1 MYIQTKRIV
10 LSTLFAA
17 LLLGSVAMPAQAQF
31 GVAAG
36 LNFETADD
44 INTSSGDATFENAT
58 GYHLGVV
65 YDAAAGPLKI
75 RPGLL
80 YRKVGEYE
88 FPDNRTEIERFE
100 VPVDLKFTL
109 PVPLVTPYLL
119 GGPMAVFPRVEDAFG
134 DDFKDVSYSLNIGVG
149 AAISLGEG
157 ATLQPELRYEYGINE
172 YTEDEGDLFED
183 ADDEPRFQGVALR
196 LHATF

>member
-44 INTSSGDATFENAT
+44 INTSSGDDTFENAT

-65 YDAAAGPLKI
+65 YDAAAGPLKV

-80 YRKVGEYE
+80 YRQVGEYE
-88 FPDNRTEIERFE
+88 FGGGRTEIERFE

-149 AAISLGEG
+149 ASISLGEG

-183 ADDEPRFQGVALR
+183 SDDGPRFQGVALR

>member
-36 LNFETADD
+36 LNFETADG

-88 FPDNRTEIERFE
+88 FPDDRTEIERFE

-119 GGPMAVFPRVEDAFG
+119 GCLLPINSALLGSAVIAQQHQYGNEGLFPSGSVWF
-134 DDFKDVSYSLNIGVG
+134 
-149 AAISLGEG
+149 
-157 ATLQPELRYEYGINE
+157 LQ
-172 YTEDEGDLFED
+172 D
-183 ADDEPRFQGVALR
+183 
-196 LHATF
+196 